1 MSVRRLAEIQPAAFA
16 FTPENQAWCE
26 KQIAKYPEGRQASA
40 ILSLMWRAQTQHD
53 YWLPKP
59 AIEEIARMLGM
70 PYIRALEVATFYSM
84 FNLEPVGKYFIQ
96 MCGTTPC
103 VLAGSDE
110 VKAVL
115 ERVVGPMR
123 QVRADGLFCWLE
135 VECLGA
141 CCNAPMV
148 QINDDYYEDLSAEN
162 FEKLLGDLEAGRPVT
177 IGSQTGRKTSEPAGG
192 LTSLLSLY
200 GVDGKSGPACG
211 ANDPNK
217 HYEPEEPSQQKAAP
231 RSGETRD
238 EVTSTAEAPAE
249 QPAMDR
255 RAKEDQH
262 SAGRPNQP
270 AQTGTSHTATPVS
283 ADAQDKQAGTQAKTK
298 GGPADGPS
306 KTPGVEST
314 PDAPAKDKG

>member
-1 MSVRRLAEIQPAAFA
+1 MSVRRLAEVQPATFA
-16 FTPENQAWCE
+16 FTPENKAWCDT
-26 KQIAKYPEGRQASA
+26 QIAKYPEGRQASA

-59 AIEEIARMLGM
+59 AIEEIARMLDM

-103 VLAGSDE
+103 VLAGSDDI
-110 VKAVL
+110 KAVL

-123 QVRADGLFCWLE
+123 HVRDDGMFCWLE

-177 IGSQTGRKTSEPAGG
+177 IGSQTGRRTSEPAGG

-200 GVDGKSGPACG
+200 GVDGVSGPGCG
-211 ANDPNK
+211 VNDPNRR
-217 HYEPEEPSQQKAAP
+217 YQPEATP
-231 RSGETRD
+231 RSGETQD
-238 EVTSTAEAPAE
+238 EVTAHVEAPAE
-249 QPAMDR
+249 QPAMER
-255 RAKEDQH
+255 RAKEDEH

-270 AQTGTSHTATPVS
+270 AQTGTRHTGTPVS
-283 ADAQDKQAGTQAKTK
+283 AGVQDQHASVQKQTSNGR
-298 GGPADGPS
+298 GDGPS
-306 KTPGVEST
+306 KTPGVEPT
-314 PDAPAKDKG
+314 PDAPEKDKG